1 MQSVGNDIIDLRAID
16 TQRSNDSRFYS
27 KILSASELALYQRP
41 ECAHIPFEH
50 FLWLLWSIKESGYKY
65 FKREVPGLV
74 FSPLKIIIQCI
85 NSPAG
90 NAVKYF
96 KDGQWEGDVTGE
108 DCYQGSCIFN
118 NTIFYFKSKIFTE
131 LIATVVSEDEN
142 FEHTR
147 WGIQTIKYAD
157 TDHQSKE
164 VRSFFLKR
172 LNVFIPD
179 NDLRIEKDTA
189 GYPLIYSGT
198 KELKFPVSFAHHAH
212 FIAYSF
218 LLNYSSSLHT

>member
-1 MQSVGNDIIDLRAID
+1 MQSVGNDIIDLRAIN
-16 TQRSNDSRFYS
+16 TQRSNDSRFYT
-27 KILSASELALYQRP
+27 KILSVSEMALYRRP
-41 ECAHIPFEH
+41 EYAHISFEH

-65 FKREVPGLV
+65 LKRGIPDLV
-74 FSPLKIIIQCI
+74 FSPLKIIIQSI
-85 NSPAG
+85 DLPADT
-90 NAVKYF
+90 AVKYF
-96 KDGQWEGDVTGE
+96 NSGQWEGDVTGE
-108 DCYQGSCIFN
+108 DCYKGSCIFEN
-118 NTIFYFKSKIFTE
+118 NTIYFKSKFYAE

-147 WGIQTIKYAD
+147 WGIQTIEYAD
-157 TDHQSKE
+157 TDHQSKK

-172 LNVFIPD
+172 LNAFIPD

-218 LLNYSSSLHT
+218 LLNSYSSMNA